1 MDTDQPNS
9 NRPHWPDMMGD
20 VVRCWDAEFV
30 RIEASDAEFAC
41 GDGVRPAVP
50 NAVQR
55 KFELVGAIAQTRMV
69 SL

>member
-1 MDTDQPNS
+1 
-9 NRPHWPDMMGD
+9 MGD

-41 GDGVRPAVP
+41 GDGVRSAVP